1 MRARA
6 GHEVAP
12 MSSSITIKGHESS
25 DNNQQGQ
32 LWWERHVAQQH
43 KLLRRLSPRAD
54 PSVLPILAPKPNNSP
69 RRLPALSPRVHRDDR
84 AGGMAP
90 SPRYIAGRAQ
100 IPNYP
105 PFGSFLPGELE
116 SLMAKVINKKV
127 PVMPEKPWQ
136 VQKNPGPLAPTA
148 EAEPDPEELQ
158 AMLAKE
164 ARKKEKGAEL
174 RKAAELALNAKFSDI
189 RKAFIY
195 YDLDSS
201 GTIDAEELKR
211 AIKFFNIPLDEEAL
225 QGMIEK
231 CDKDGDGQISYDEFV
246 DSLSRDTVAMAAM
259 GKRGMQAQ
267 EAMGVNAYAHI
278 TDIHGFKDKYAPKYK
293 SETQRFKD
301 FMEKMESEGIELGP
315 SRIDP

>member
-6 GHEVAP
+6 GHEVPP

-25 DNNQQGQ
+25 DNNQQGK

-43 KLLRRLSPRAD
+43 KLLRRLSPRED
-54 PSVLPILAPKPNNSP
+54 PIVLPILAPKPNNSP

-90 SPRYIAGRAQ
+90 SYIAGRAQ
-100 IPNYP
+100 MQLPNYP

-116 SLMAKVINKKV
+116 SLMAKVTKKV
-127 PVMPEKPWQ
+127 PVIPEKPWQ
-136 VQKNPGPLAPTA
+136 VQKIPGPVVPTT
-148 EAEPDPEELQ
+148 ETEPDPEELQ

-164 ARKKEKGAEL
+164 ARKKEKGEEL
-174 RKAAELALNAKFSDI
+174 RKAAELALNVKFSDI

-195 YDLDSS
+195 YDLDNS

-301 FMEKMESEGIELGP
+301 FMERMESEGIELGP